1 MKNRLRKNAQKM
13 NTNQIIINSNT
24 DLLSEQNYKLIQII
38 LEKIKKHEKSASFRQ
53 AAIRCFQ
60 DQRDKEYYK
69 SIIKNPED
77 LGHIT
82 KKLNSK
88 KYTNIQ
94 QFYDDLTQIWK
105 NAQIFNQRGSLSY
118 RDSMYMSKYV
128 DKLFQENNLYD
139 KLEHKKDEDINVN
152 NNYNIINDEQNNNN
166 KMMTKK
172 RKRNNNEINDIDNTI
187 KEIKED
193 SLNNKNNDNENEKE
207 EKCDMNNLSFD
218 EEEKKEDNN
227 SVKNNDNPVEI
238 IKNSDNINNLN
249 KNTDNNNEKIN
260 MKNNNNNLNNYNSK
274 GNNNSL
280 INNIKSNHIHSSLNL
295 ILQKEL
301 IFNNMNFQSD
311 EEKFI
316 FLRNLI
322 AKQLDKLSDENMFG
336 LIEYIEKIRP
346 EAILENPDNKIN
358 IDMNMFIEDTYSKLI
373 DYLRDLFLS
382 KLK

>member
-1 MKNRLRKNAQKM
+1 
-13 NTNQIIINSNT
+13 
-24 DLLSEQNYKLIQII
+24 
-38 LEKIKKHEKSASFRQ
+38 
-53 AAIRCFQ
+53 
-60 DQRDKEYYK
+60 
-69 SIIKNPED
+69 
-77 LGHIT
+77 
-82 KKLNSK
+82 
-88 KYTNIQ
+88 
-94 QFYDDLTQIWK
+94 
-105 NAQIFNQRGSLSY
+105 
-118 RDSMYMSKYV
+118 
-128 DKLFQENNLYD
+128 
-139 KLEHKKDEDINVN
+139 
-152 NNYNIINDEQNNNN
+152 
-166 KMMTKK
+166 
-172 RKRNNNEINDIDNTI
+172 
-187 KEIKED
+187 
-193 SLNNKNNDNENEKE
+193 
-207 EKCDMNNLSFD
+207 
-218 EEEKKEDNN
+218 
-227 SVKNNDNPVEI
+227 
-238 IKNSDNINNLN
+238 
-249 KNTDNNNEKIN
+249 

-311 EEKFI
+311 EEKYI